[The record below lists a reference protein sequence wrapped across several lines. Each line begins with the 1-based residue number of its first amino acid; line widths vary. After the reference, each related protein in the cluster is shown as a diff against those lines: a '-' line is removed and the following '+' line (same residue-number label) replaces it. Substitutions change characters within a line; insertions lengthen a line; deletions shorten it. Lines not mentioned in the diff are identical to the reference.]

1 MRISILALTAVAAVG
16 LSGCSPRA
24 EPAVEGPAAVKAPAT
39 EAVEAPAP
47 ATEVVPGIPR
57 LAAQGAS
64 AAAFVPAGWR
74 LEQAVESDI
83 SRDGV
88 PDIAFVLRR
97 ADPQK
102 IIPREGL
109 PDSDINPRI
118 LAVALGGASGFRL
131 AGQNHAIFPGRDA
144 DMLHMD
150 DPFDAGLSVANG
162 VLTLELNLF
171 MSMGGSSMG
180 PFQFH
185 FRQQDGAVK
194 LIGYDH
200 FDVHRM
206 TGETTA
212 VSVNFLTGRR
222 TDTTGRIDSDRE
234 TIVASRTS
242 VKPIPLDQ
250 VGDGFGFEYDRL
262 TPANP

>member
-1 MRISILALTAVAAVG
+1 MRNFLLALTTVTAVG
-16 LSGCSPRA
+16 LSGCSPA
-24 EPAVEGPAAVKAPAT
+24 VEPATNTAAASNPAAAAPTRDVA
-39 EAVEAPAP
+39 
-47 ATEVVPGIPR
+47 PGIPR
-57 LAAQGAS
+57 LTAQGTS

-74 LEQAVESDI
+74 LEQAVQGDI

-88 PDIAFVLRR
+88 PDLAFVLRR

-118 LAVALGGASGFRL
+118 LAVALGGEGGFRL
-131 AGQNHAIFPGRDA
+131 AGQNHAIFPERDA

-150 DPFDAGLSVANG
+150 DPFDAGLSLANG

-171 MSMGGSSMG
+171 MAMGGGSTG
-180 PFQFH
+180 PYQFH
-185 FRQQDGAVK
+185 FRDQDGAVK

-200 FDVHRM
+200 TNVERM
-206 TGETTA
+206 SGATTT

-222 TDTTGRIDSDRE
+222 IDTTGRIDSDRE
-234 TIVASRTS
+234 TTVASRTS
-242 VKPIPLDQ
+242 VKPMPLDQ
-250 VGDGFGFEYDRL
+250 VGDGFSFEYDRL
-262 TPANP
+262 TPHTP

>member
-1 MRISILALTAVAAVG
+1 MRISILALTASMAVG
-16 LSGCSPRA
+16 LSGCSPRT
-24 EPAVEGPAAVKAPAT
+24 ETAVDRPTTAT
-39 EAVEAPAP
+39 AEAPAP
-47 ATEVVPGIPR
+47 ATEIAPGIPR
-57 LAAQGAS
+57 LATQGPS

-74 LEQAVESDI
+74 LEQAVQGDI

-97 ADPQK
+97 ADPQQ
-102 IIPREGL
+102 IISREGL

-118 LAVALGGASGFRL
+118 LAVALGGEGGFRL
-131 AGQNHAIFPGRDA
+131 AGQNHAIFPERDA

-150 DPFDAGLSVANG
+150 DPFDAGLSLANG
-162 VLTLELNLF
+162 VVTLELNLF
-171 MSMGGSSMG
+171 MSMGGSSTG
-180 PFQFH
+180 PYQFR
-185 FRQQDGAVK
+185 FRQQDGSVK

-206 TGETTA
+206 SGETTA

-222 TDTTGRIDSDRE
+222 TDTNGRIDSEQE
-234 TIVASRTS
+234 TTVASRTT

-250 VGDGFGFEYDRL
+250 VGDGFSFEYGQL
-262 TPANP
+262 TPHRP